1 VTLLRAEEYLSLQ
14 VRDRGLG
21 ISAKDQERIF
31 ERFERLMTGRPTVGF
46 GLGLWVVGQLTGVMG
61 GTIAVESDP
70 GDGSTFTVRLPLQ
83 TTKGSE

>member
-1 VTLLRAEEYLSLQ
+1 MTLLRTDEYLSLQ

-31 ERFERLMTGRPTVGF
+31 ERFERLITGRPTVGF
-46 GLGLWVVGQLTGVMG
+46 GLGLWVVGQLTVAMG

-70 GDGSTFTVRLPLQ
+70 GEGSTFTVRLPLQ
-83 TTKGSE
+83 MMEGNE